1 MDLSDYQFT
10 TPLLVEPDGLSVLPT
25 DDWETGDAWLQA
37 LSRHP
42 NLCGIVLPLEL
53 ESNSHCRQEAEGVAL
68 LNWLRWSAD
77 EPLCR
82 VPVLAVAFQPLEA
95 ILRRTLSLLL
105 IAHGTEYERLP
116 ECITRLNPFIQAVR
130 GPNARRLWADPGD
143 LDRLGATSGDSALQ
157 ISYHDLA
164 NDYYSA
170 SRLWAGYKWALD
182 AARGA
187 VSGTAACG
195 IDDARKQAAQ
205 IRFDWEDEKV
215 KPLLKQPHVKQY
227 LAAAKKRL
235 GAPLYPAAAKA
246 EQVIRRHVDQGLPP
260 TTRILLVDDEFDKG
274 LGDVLLQILFRQS
287 EFSAQNGDSERVY
300 SEESSSGERW
310 ARFVCVKTADAAIQW
325 LAYWGDVDYAECSEW
340 SFKTERQHWL
350 HTWARALNVPV
361 QGEVEATDILGEN
374 RTCRIDSARA
384 RPKGVNSVVLLDLRL
399 EPTEQRE
406 TYNPL
411 GLRSVQLRK
420 LIKRQEKSLPVIMLT
435 ASRQAMT
442 YAVVMDDAE
451 RADGWLTKEGPD
463 TPPDDENSARAIHYL
478 LERLHLFACVQ
489 DWYRDELRW
498 DPDWKLEYAK
508 WRGSPLWN
516 ESQSRIEKISTHLF
530 RSIQQVEFRERHK
543 YVAAGLGWA
552 DEHTEGCS
560 SIERLLIVRR
570 VVVAALLLT
579 ADWRSDQ
586 PRWNPDAF
594 DALIP
599 GKDGRG
605 NVKAVYDVVKNFK
618 VKLRLVSSKPELLG
632 MLLREE
638 YQWLAVQFPQHNHPE
653 INVYFEDKAKTL

>member
-1 MDLSDYQFT
+1 MDISDYHFDA
-10 TPLLVEPDGLSVLPT
+10 PLLVEPAGLALLPA
-25 DDWETGDAWLQA
+25 DDWETGEAWLRA
-37 LSRHP
+37 LSRYQ

-53 ESNSHCRQEAEGVAL
+53 ESRSHSLQDAAGVSI

-77 EPLCR
+77 EPVRR
-82 VPVLAVAFQPLEA
+82 VPVLAIAFQPLDVL
-95 ILRRTLSLLL
+95 LRRTLNLLL
-105 IAHGTEYERLP
+105 VSRGTEFGRLP
-116 ECITRLNPFIQAVR
+116 ESKARLNAFVEAVR
-130 GPNARRLWADPGD
+130 GPDAHRLWSDQSD
-143 LDRLGATSGDSALQ
+143 LERLGATSGDAAAQ

-170 SRLWAGYKWALD
+170 SRLWAGYKAALD
-182 AARGA
+182 AAKREINGR
-187 VSGTAACG
+187 AAADIG
-195 IDDARKQAAQ
+195 SEQNRTEQ
-205 IRFDWEDEKV
+205 IRFAWEEEKV
-215 KPLLKQPHVKQY
+215 KPLLKQPHVRQY
-227 LAAAKKRL
+227 LEAARKRL
-235 GAPLYPAAAKA
+235 GSPLYPAVPKA
-246 EQVIRRHVDQGLPP
+246 EQVIRRHVENGLPP

-274 LGDVLLQILFRQS
+274 LGEVLLQILFGQS
-287 EFSAQNGDSERVY
+287 GFSAQNGDGECVY
-300 SEESSSGERW
+300 SEESDRGERW
-310 ARFVCVKTADAAIQW
+310 ARFVCVKTADAAIHW

-340 SFKTERQHWL
+340 SFKTQRQHWL
-350 HTWARALNVPV
+350 HTWAGALNVPV
-361 QGEVEATDILGEN
+361 QGEAEATDILGEN
-374 RTCRIDSARA
+374 RSYRIDSARA
-384 RPKGVNSVVLLDLRL
+384 RPKGVNTVVLLDLRL

-420 LIKRQEKSLPVIMLT
+420 LIKRQEKSPAVIMLT

-463 TPPDDENSARAIHYL
+463 TPPDDENSARAIHYM

-508 WRGSPLWN
+508 WRGSPPWN
-516 ESQSRIEKISTHLF
+516 ESQSRIETISTQLF
-530 RSIQQVEFRERHK
+530 WSIQQAEFRERHK

-570 VVVAALLLT
+570 VVVATLLLT

-586 PRWNPDAF
+586 PRWNADAF

-599 GKDGRG
+599 GKEGRRD
-605 NVKAVYDVVKNFK
+605 VKAVYDVVKNFK
-618 VKLRLVSSKPELLG
+618 VKLWLVSSKPELLS

-638 YQWLAVQFPQHNHPE
+638 YQWLLTQLPRATYPE
-653 INVYFEDKAKTL
+653 TYVFLENKVRFL

>member
-1 MDLSDYQFT
+1 MDISDYHFDA
-10 TPLLVEPDGLSVLPT
+10 PLLVEPDSLAVLSS
-25 DDWETGDAWLQA
+25 DDWETGEAWLEA
-37 LSRHP
+37 LSRYP

-53 ESNSHCRQEAEGVAL
+53 ESRSHFLQEAAGVSL

-77 EPLCR
+77 EPVCR
-82 VPVLAVAFQPLEA
+82 VPVLAVAFQPLEVL
-95 ILRRTLSLLL
+95 LRRTLNLLL
-105 IAHGTEYERLP
+105 VTRGTEFGRLP
-116 ECITRLNPFIQAVR
+116 ESKARLDSFVEAVR
-130 GPNARRLWADPGD
+130 GPDAPTLWGDRSDLERLV
-143 LDRLGATSGDSALQ
+143 ATSGDAAAQ

-170 SRLWAGYKWALD
+170 SRLWAGYKAALD
-182 AARGA
+182 AAKQEFNGR
-187 VSGTAACG
+187 AAADIG
-195 IDDARKQAAQ
+195 SERTRTEQ
-205 IRFDWEDEKV
+205 IRFAWEDEKV
-215 KPLLKQPHVKQY
+215 KPLLKQPHVRHY
-227 LAAAKKRL
+227 LEAARKRL
-235 GAPLYPAAAKA
+235 GSPLYPVVPKA
-246 EQVIRRHVDQGLPP
+246 EQVIRRHVENGLPS

-287 EFSAQNGDSERVY
+287 EFSAQNGDGEQVY
-300 SEESSSGERW
+300 SEESGSGERW
-310 ARFVCVKTADAAIQW
+310 ARFVCVKTADAAIHW

-350 HTWARALNVPV
+350 RTWASALNVPV
-361 QGEVEATDILGEN
+361 QGEAEATDILGEN

-384 RPKGVNSVVLLDLRL
+384 RPKGVNTVVLLDLRL

-420 LIKRQEKSLPVIMLT
+420 LIKRQEKFPPVIMLT

-463 TPPDDENSARAIHYL
+463 TPPDDENSARATHYL

-498 DPDWKLEYAK
+498 DPGWKLEYAK

-516 ESQSRIEKISTHLF
+516 ESQSRIETTSTQLF
-530 RSIQQVEFRERHK
+530 RSIQQPEFRERHK

-552 DEHTEGCS
+552 DEHTTGCS
-560 SIERLLIVRR
+560 SIERLLVVRR

-579 ADWRSDQ
+579 ADWLSDQ

-599 GKDGRG
+599 GKEGRLD
-605 NVKAVYDVVKNFK
+605 VKAVYDVVKNFK
-618 VKLRLVSSKPELLG
+618 VKLWLTSSKPELLG
-632 MLLREE
+632 MLLPEE
-638 YQWLAVQFPQHNHPE
+638 YQWLITQFPRGTYPNTYVHL
-653 INVYFEDKAKTL
+653 EDKVSSL